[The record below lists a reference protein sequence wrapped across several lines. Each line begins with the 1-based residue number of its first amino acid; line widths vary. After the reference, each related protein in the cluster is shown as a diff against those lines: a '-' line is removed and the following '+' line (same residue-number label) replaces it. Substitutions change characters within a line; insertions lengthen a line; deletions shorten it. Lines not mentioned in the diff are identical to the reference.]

1 MVKTMEASTKRRRK
15 PLKIHVSLAFFIRSQ
30 GIFSAQK
37 VIIEIIFL
45 EELEDRKDVWNTNG
59 SYRNTIA
66 ASWWKQTAEVS

>member
-15 PLKIHVSLAFFIRSQ
+15 PLKILVFLAFFIRSQ

-45 EELEDRKDVWNTNG
+45 EELERIEKMFGIPMVLTAIPLRQVGEN
-59 SYRNTIA
+59 
-66 ASWWKQTAEVS
+66 KQQK

>member
-15 PLKIHVSLAFFIRSQ
+15 PLKILVSLAFFIRSQ

-45 EELEDRKDVWNTNG
+45 EELEKIEKMFGIPMVLTAIPLRQVGEN
-59 SYRNTIA
+59 
-66 ASWWKQTAEVS
+66 KQQK

>member
-15 PLKIHVSLAFFIRSQ
+15 PLKILVSLAFFIRSQ

-45 EELEDRKDVWNTNG
+45 EELERIEKMFGIPMVL
-59 SYRNTIA
+59 
-66 ASWWKQTAEVS
+66 TAIPLR